1 MTSRGATV
9 QAELLQAV
17 CVVARELLGARA
29 ASVAL
34 LDERAG
40 ELVFAA
46 GAGEGADQVVGAR
59 FKATEGVAG
68 EVLRTGEPLSVADLS
83 REPRFAH
90 DIAVASGYDPD
101 ALAVVPLRRAG
112 AVVGVLSALDPADP
126 DLAAMGLLAG
136 HAAAVLDLAFAL
148 EYGPRGSG

>member
-1 MTSRGATV
+1 MSSRGATA
-9 QAELLQAV
+9 QAELLGAV
-17 CVVARELLGARA
+17 CAVACELLGARA

-46 GAGEGADQVVGAR
+46 GAGEGAGQVVGAR

-68 EVLRTGEPLSVADLS
+68 EVLRTGEPRSVAELS

-101 ALAVVPLRRAG
+101 AMTVVPVRRAG
-112 AVVGVLSALDPADP
+112 AVVGVLSALDPARD
-126 DLAAMGLLAG
+126 DVGSLQLLAG

-148 EYGPRGSG
+148 QYGGRG

>member
-1 MTSRGATV
+1 MGKEPRGATA
-9 QAELLQAV
+9 QGELLSAL
-17 CVVARELLGARA
+17 CVVARELLDARA

-46 GAGEGADQVVGAR
+46 GAGEGSELIVGAR
-59 FKATEGVAG
+59 FKATQGVAG
-68 EVLRTGEPLSVADLS
+68 EVLRTGEPVSVADLA

-101 ALAVVPLRRAG
+101 AITVVPLRRAG
-112 AVVGVLSALDPADP
+112 AIVGVLSALDPARD
-126 DLAAMGLLAG
+126 DVHALRLLAD
-136 HAAAVLDLAFAL
+136 HAAAILDLAFAL
-148 EYGPRGSG
+148 EYGGRG

>member
-1 MTSRGATV
+1 MTSRGATA
-9 QAELLQAV
+9 QAELLQAL
-17 CVVARELLGARA
+17 CAVARELVDARA
-29 ASVAL
+29 VSVAL

-68 EVLRTGEPLSVADLS
+68 EVLRTGEPRSVADLS
-83 REPRFAH
+83 REPQFAH

-101 ALAVVPLRRAG
+101 AMSVVPVRRAG
-112 AVVGVLSALDPADP
+112 AVVGVLSALDPARDDVP
-126 DLAAMGLLAG
+126 ALRLLAD
-136 HAAAVLDLAFAL
+136 HAAAILDLAFTL
-148 EYGPRGSG
+148 QYGGRG